1 MKKGILLALS
11 VALCATAFAA
21 CEQPEAHAHTWSDW
35 KSDAN
40 AHWKET
46 TCEETAHADVY
57 KKDFAV
63 HNDADKDGDCDDC
76 GYVLCT
82 HVNNDAGICTLCGY
96 GTPDVSDVAK
106 AIAVAK
112 VQNSVVKYG
121 EVVDFYEDEQT
132 YAFKDGYTYV
142 NDPVIGYEYY
152 FSLDAAGE
160 AFGVSVTTY
169 AGEYEMITSE
179 SAYVNPTK
187 DHLYG
192 AQLSLDYLDLED
204 VVFCGAFGIVNNLYD
219 VAKENLNKDFTT
231 SVEGGVYSFSFGTYS
246 DGWEPCFY
254 VTTVSFELDETNYFI
269 SEVEVNV
276 KAYTGEAFVATPQE
290 DESVLYSVA
299 ENAETTQEATAT
311 AKQFAE
317 EKADVNPYKPA
328 ELKVTEYKIVDA
340 NFEEVTAVNI
350 EKGYDT
356 VLYFTE
362 TLPETASMTYA
373 TVEFAGDNVNTDDW
387 DTSLSANYFDGE
399 ITLSTPADVGTTF
412 ALTVSVNG
420 VEKTIN
426 VTVVAPAPTAIV
438 AGQVVPG
445 DYYADFSEAEE
456 TIKIFAGDSYFL
468 GALLDKTDGYT
479 VTVKDKD
486 DQDVTITAEDDTY
499 PVYNEETYV
508 TSYLTAYD
516 LSALAAGEYIFTF
529 TATTD
534 TTVTTSVTV
543 IVKAAPTM
551 ASIFSGSYTYD
562 ILVEENEMLGE
573 TLYDRVK
580 FTFANWDDTYGNA
593 QVTITK
599 VAVVD
604 TGWWGV
610 IVDPYYEGEETLFM
624 GYAAIDYDGSI
635 RLESR
640 FGEPYTDY
648 ALKLNDSYG
657 LDIGVTSVEYDAMEK
672 EEITAASAIVGEWS
686 CQVGDPIPFG
696 NFTCYNTYVLT
707 FEEDTVTIEY
717 GEYVPDF
724 SMWKDQS
731 ANKTY
736 TCAYTI
742 AETAEAG
749 VYAITFSAL
758 PGAGDCA
765 VTGFALANACSI
777 VDVTFDSISLVI
789 NGTAQTFTK

>member
-1 MKKGILLALS
+1 MKKCILLALS

-21 CEQPEAHAHTWSDW
+21 CEQPEVHTHTWSDW
-35 KSDAN
+35 KSDVN

-46 TCEETAHADVY
+46 TCEEAAHADVY
-57 KKDFAV
+57 KKEFAV

-121 EVVDFYEDEQT
+121 ELVDFNESKQT

-142 NDPVIGYEYY
+142 NDADINYEYY

-160 AFGVSVTTY
+160 PFGVSVTTY
-169 AGEYEMITSE
+169 AGEYEMIKSE
-179 SAYVNPTK
+179 SAYANVQK

-192 AQLSLDYLDLED
+192 AKLSLDYLDLED

-219 VAKENLNKDFTT
+219 FAKEDLNKDFTT
-231 SVEGGVYSFSFGTYS
+231 SVEDGVYSFSFGTYS
-246 DGWEPCFY
+246 DAWEPCFY
-254 VTTVSFELDETNYFI
+254 VTTVSFKLDETNYFI
-269 SEVEVNV
+269 SEVTVNA
-276 KAYTGEAFVATPQE
+276 KAYTGEAIVATPQE

-328 ELKVTEYKIVDA
+328 DLTVTSYKLVDA
-340 NFEEVTAVNI
+340 NFEEVTALNI

-356 VLYFTE
+356 VLYVTE
-362 TLPETASMTYA
+362 TLPETASMDYA
-373 TVEFAGDNVNTDDW
+373 VVEFSGDNVNGDEW
-387 DTSLSANYFDGE
+387 ETSLSVNYFDGE
-399 ITLSTPADVGTTF
+399 ITLSTPADVGSTF
-412 ALTVSVNG
+412 ALKVSVNG

-426 VTVVAPAPTAIV
+426 VTVVAPAPTTIV
-438 AGQVVPG
+438 VGQVVPG
-445 DYYADFSEAEE
+445 DYYAEFSEAEE
-456 TIKIFAGDSYFL
+456 DIKIFAGESYLL
-468 GALLDKTDGYT
+468 GAVLDKTDGYT

-486 DQDVTITAEDDTY
+486 NQDVTITAEDDTY
-499 PVYNEETYV
+499 PVYNEETYA
-508 TSYLTAYD
+508 TSYLTVYD
-516 LSALAAGEYIFTF
+516 LSALAAGEYTFTF
-529 TATTD
+529 TATED

-551 ASIFSGSYTYD
+551 ASIFNGSYTYD

-573 TLYDRVK
+573 AWYDRVK
-580 FTFANWDDTYGNA
+580 FTFANWDDNFGNA

-604 TGWWGV
+604 AGWWGV
-610 IVDPYYEGEETLFM
+610 TVDPYGDGEETLFM

-640 FGEPYTDY
+640 FGEPYTTY

-657 LDIGVTSVEYDAMEK
+657 LDIGIVNVEYDEMEK
-672 EEITAASAIVGEWS
+672 EEVTAADAIVGEWN

-736 TCAYTI
+736 TCAYEI

-765 VTGFALANACSI
+765 VTGFALTNACSI
-777 VDVTFDSISLVI
+777 VDVTFDSVSLVI
-789 NGTAQTFTK
+789 DGTAQTFTK

>member
-21 CEQPEAHAHTWSDW
+21 CEQPEVHTHTWSDW

-46 TCEETAHADVY
+46 TCEEAAHADVY
-57 KKDFAV
+57 KKEFAV

-121 EVVDFYEDEQT
+121 ELVDFNESKQT

-142 NDPVIGYEYY
+142 NDADINYEYY

-160 AFGVSVTTY
+160 PFGVSVTTY
-169 AGEYEMITSE
+169 AGEYEMIKSE
-179 SAYVNPTK
+179 SAYANVQK

-192 AQLSLDYLDLED
+192 AELAMYYLDTED

-219 VAKENLNKDFTT
+219 FAKEDLNKDFTE
-231 SVEGGVYSFSFGTYS
+231 SVVDGVYSFSFGFYA
-246 DGWEPCFY
+246 DGWDPSFY
-254 VTTVSFELDETNYFI
+254 VTKVDFKLDATNYYI
-269 SEVEVNV
+269 SEVTVTCTE
-276 KAYTGEAFVATPQE
+276 YMGEAIVENVQE

-299 ENAETTQEATAT
+299 AEAEATSTSVAT
-311 AKQFAE
+311 VKQFAE

-328 ELKVTEYKIVDA
+328 DLTVTSYKLVDA
-340 NFEEVTAVNI
+340 NFEEVTALNI

-356 VLYFTE
+356 VLYVTE
-362 TLPETASMTYA
+362 TLPETASMDYA
-373 TVEFAGDNVNTDDW
+373 VVEFSGDNVNGDEW
-387 DTSLSANYFDGE
+387 ETSLSVNYFDGE
-399 ITLSTPADVGTTF
+399 ITLSTPADVGSTF
-412 ALTVSVNG
+412 ALKVSVNG

-426 VTVVAPAPTAIV
+426 VTVVAPAPTSVEAV
-438 AGQVVPG
+438 KVTPPESEY
-445 DYYADFSEAEE
+445 DYYSTYE
-456 TIKIFAGDSYFL
+456 TVDGNVEIFAGESYLL
-468 GALLDKTDGYT
+468 GALLDKTNGYT
-479 VTVKDKD
+479 VAVKDKD
-486 DQDVTITAEDDTY
+486 NQDVTITAEDGEFT
-499 PVYNEETYV
+499 VYNEATEKDAV
-508 TSYLTAYD
+508 LTIYD
-516 LSALAAGEYIFTF
+516 LSVLTAGEYTFTF
-529 TATTD
+529 TAEAD

-551 ASIFSGSYTYD
+551 ADIFSGSYYYD
-562 ILVEENEMLGE
+562 IFVEENPWTGVS
-573 TLYDRVK
+573 TYDRVK
-580 FTFANWDDTYGNA
+580 FTFANWDDTHGNA
-593 QVTITK
+593 QVTVTETE
-599 VAVVD
+599 VMVYWMGEQV
-604 TGWWGV
+604 
-610 IVDPYYEGEETLFM
+610 GEETVVFM
-624 GYAAIDYDGSI
+624 GTAQLDYDNSI
-635 RLESR
+635 KMTAR
-640 FGEPYTDY
+640 GQVYTDY
-648 ALKLNDSYG
+648 TLKLNDNYG

-717 GEYVPDF
+717 GEYVPDY

-731 ANKTY
+731 AKKTY
-736 TCAYTI
+736 TCAYEI

-765 VTGFALANACSI
+765 VTGFALTNACSI
-777 VDVTFDSISLVI
+777 VDVTFDSVSLVI
-789 NGTAQTFTK
+789 DGTAQTFTK